1 MNISENKEFTAS
13 EKWRLIGHLL
23 FSAGTLCLSI
33 STLLKLA
40 QDGELPEASAAGR
53 SSVLVPSAR
62 DQAHDFFRRS

>member
-1 MNISENKEFTAS
+1 MSIEDSKEFTAS

-40 QDGELPEASAAGR
+40 QDGELPDMPASGR
-53 SSVLVPSAR
+53 SSALVPSAR